1 MATQINRQSDRRRAF
16 RIYEQVDLCYQK
28 LDTLSELQNVDIH
41 EPLQEAHPH
50 TTNGLPESH
59 AECNTT
65 RNVNIS
71 SSGVSFT
78 CQEALQ
84 PGDYLMLRILLLSDK
99 TAITSCCKVVYCIP
113 SNPYEPDRFPHTV
126 GVQFVNLRPEDKNL
140 LEQHIQQKRTFQTI
154 KWVIFSLLLLFL
166 IYEPGL
172 FIEELIGL
180 SEILYEFI
188 LEAAYYLDEF
198 VNYLFS
204 ALLEAM
210 GLSKSATQITGFYL
224 QNTLYLAVA
233 AYLLIKVIP
242 NKIKSLFYRLE
253 RYIYRKKSSL
263 GFFWSQAG
271 WLKKTFIV
279 SLCLLLLFIVGMVLF

>member
-1 MATQINRQSDRRRAF
+1 MASKNIHQSDRRRAF

-28 LDTLSELQNVDIH
+28 LDTLAELQNASIQ
-41 EPLQEAHPH
+41 EPLQDAHPH

-113 SNPYEPDRFPHTV
+113 SNPYEPDRFPYTV
-126 GVQFVNLRPEDKNL
+126 GVQFVNLRPEDKIL
-140 LEQHIQQKRTFQTI
+140 LEQHIQKKRTFQTI

-166 IYEPGL
+166 IYEPEL
-172 FIEELIGL
+172 FVEEFIELA
-180 SEILYEFI
+180 EIIYEFI
-188 LEAAYYLDEF
+188 LEAAFYIDEF
-198 VNYLFS
+198 INYLFS
-204 ALLEAM
+204 TLLEAM

-242 NKIKSLFYRLE
+242 EKIKSMLYRMV
-253 RYIYRKKSSL
+253 RYVYRKKSSV
-263 GFFWSQAG
+263 GYFWSQAG
-271 WLKKTFIV
+271 WLKK
-279 SLCLLLLFIVGMVLF
+279 SLIICVILLILFIMSMILI

>member
-41 EPLQEAHPH
+41 EPLQEALPH

-113 SNPYEPDRFPHTV
+113 SNPYEPDRFPYTV

-140 LEQHIQQKRTFQTI
+140 LEQHIQHKRTFQTI

-166 IYEPGL
+166 IYEPEL

-188 LEAAYYLDEF
+188 LETAYYADEF
-198 VNYLFS
+198 INYLFS

-210 GLSKSATQITGFYL
+210 GLSKSATQIIGFYL

-242 NKIKSLFYRLE
+242 NKIKSLFYRIE

-263 GFFWSQAG
+263 GYFWSQAG
-271 WLKKTFIV
+271 WLKKTLIISV
-279 SLCLLLLFIVGMVLF
+279 ILLILFVMSMVLI